1 MVMIEV
7 YQGEDEVA
15 SNNNLIDQF
24 ELSGIPKN
32 SAGNEKISVS
42 FSYDLN
48 GMLEVEAI
56 IVSTGKKAKIQINV
70 MEIEE
75 AIDLSQWESTSRAK
89 EFKSMFRKI
98 DRMVKNNTHDEL
110 EHLVDLAE
118 SLKVALIKNNDSE
131 IDDIEDTIIELLTE

>member
-1 MVMIEV
+1 
-7 YQGEDEVA
+7 
-15 SNNNLIDQF
+15 
-24 ELSGIPKN
+24 
-32 SAGNEKISVS
+32 
-42 FSYDLN
+42 
-48 GMLEVEAI
+48 MLEVEAI